1 MTRLIVASTPIFGHI
16 EPMRVV
22 AADLVRR
29 DHSVTFLTG
38 TTYEDAVER
47 TGSTFVPLL
56 GNADLTPERLARA
69 QSEQAAIAPGPAR
82 VEHGL
87 RTTIIDAVPEQFAA
101 LQRIFAQHLE
111 EPIVVIH
118 ETLFG
123 GAWPILLGAPGL
135 RPRGVVGV
143 GVVPLTLSSI
153 DTSPFGFALPPDSSP
168 EGRLRNRALIEQGM
182 QALAP
187 AQAYFASVLRRLGA
201 VREPPFI
208 LDAMT
213 LLTDR
218 YLQLTIPSLEYPRS
232 DAPTGL
238 RFVGALA
245 PGSQESSVLPEWWPD
260 VLRAERVVVVTQ
272 GTISNKNYGELIE
285 PTLRALAG
293 ADVLVVATLG
303 RAANITNVPGNARV
317 AAFVPFDTLLP
328 HTDVLVTNGGYGG
341 VQLALGHGVPLVLA
355 GVSEDKAEVTARVAW
370 AGAGINLA
378 TQTPDEA
385 SIRNAVDAVLN
396 TPRYRARARELQLE
410 YARHDA
416 LGAIHATIADLLRD
430 GRNSN
435 P

>member
-1 MTRLIVASTPIFGHI
+1 
-16 EPMRVV
+16 
-22 AADLVRR
+22 
-29 DHSVTFLTG
+29 LT
-38 TTYEDAVER
+38 E
-47 TGSTFVPLL
+47 
-56 GNADLTPERLARA
+56 
-69 QSEQAAIAPGPAR
+69 QS
-82 VEHGL
+82 
-87 RTTIIDAVPEQFAA
+87 
-101 LQRIFAQHLE
+101 
-111 EPIVVIH
+111 
-118 ETLFG
+118 
-123 GAWPILLGAPGL
+123 
-135 RPRGVVGV
+135 
-143 GVVPLTLSSI
+143 
-153 DTSPFGFALPPDSSP
+153 
-168 EGRLRNRALIEQGM
+168 M

-232 DAPTGL
+232 DAPAGL
-238 RFVGALA
+238 RFVGALP

-317 AAFVPFDTLLP
+317 AAFVPFDALLP

-410 YARHDA
+410 YARHEA